1 MNNTDYFDYIN
12 RPAVEF
18 LGEAKNLMT
27 EAQKRIPLLPPELAE
42 KLVLAYHY
50 LEEVQ
55 EYCYKA

>member
-12 RPAVEF
+12 R

>member
-18 LGEAKNLMT
+18 LGEAKNL
-27 EAQKRIPLLPPELAE
+27 IPLLPPELAE

>member
-18 LGEAKNLMT
+18 LGDARNLMV
-27 EAQKRIPLLPPELAE
+27 EARERIPLLPQELAD
-42 KLVLAYHY
+42 KLALAYTY

-55 EYCYKA
+55 EYCYKM

>member
-18 LGEAKNLMT
+18 LGEAKNLMA
-27 EAQKRIPLLPPELAE
+27 EGQKRIPLLPQELVD
-42 KLVLAYHY
+42 KLALAYTY

-55 EYCYKA
+55 EYCYKM